1 MIFTAFFVFYQW
13 LNMLTYSGF
22 EYKDQSSM
30 LKQRTL
36 KRIVKASGIGL
47 HSGQKVMINFLP
59 HVADGGIIFRRID
72 LNPPVD
78 LHADALLIQEAF
90 MCSNLVYDQIK
101 VGTIEH
107 VMSAIAGLGIDN
119 LIIEVSASEVPI
131 MDGSAGP
138 FIYLLMQGILTELDA
153 PKKFI
158 RILKPV
164 EALIDD
170 KRAAFFPHDGFQIN
184 FTIDFDHPAFAKEYQ
199 SATIDF
205 STETFVYEVSGAR
218 TFGFMKD
225 LDYLK
230 SHNLALGASLDNAI
244 GVDDTGVVNEEGLRF
259 ADEFVRHK
267 ILDAVGDLYL
277 MGHQIIAK
285 FDGYKSGHALNNQL
299 LRNVQSDPSSYEIVT
314 FDDLDSSPIQ
324 YVKVV

>member
-1 MIFTAFFVFYQW
+1 MV
-13 LNMLTYSGF
+13 
-22 EYKDQSSM
+22 
-30 LKQRTL
+30 KQRTL
-36 KRIVKASGIGL
+36 NRVVKASGIGL
-47 HSGQKVMINFLP
+47 HSGQKVMINFIP
-59 HVADGGIIFRRID
+59 HTADGGIVFRRID
-72 LNPPVD
+72 LDPPVEI
-78 LHADALLIQEAF
+78 HANALLIQEAF
-90 MCSNLVYDQIK
+90 MCSNLVIGDIK

-119 LIIEVSASEVPI
+119 LIVEVSASEVPI

-138 FIYLLMQGILTELDA
+138 FIYLLMQGGLRELDA

-158 RILKPV
+158 KILKPV

-170 KRAAFFPHDGFQIN
+170 KKAIFSPHNGFQLN

-205 STETFVYEVSGAR
+205 STETFVYEVSEAR

-230 SHNLALGASLDNAI
+230 ANNLALGASLDNAI

-277 MGHQIIAK
+277 LGHQIIAK

-299 LRNVQSDPSSYEIVT
+299 LRNVQSDPSNYEIVT
-314 FDDLDSSPIQ
+314 FNDENECPIP
-324 YVKVV
+324 YVSVT

>member
-1 MIFTAFFVFYQW
+1 MFR
-13 LNMLTYSGF
+13 
-22 EYKDQSSM
+22 
-30 LKQRTL
+30 QRTL
-36 KRIVKASGIGL
+36 KRTVKASGIGL
-47 HSGQKVMINFLP
+47 HSGQKVMINFVP
-59 HVADGGIIFRRID
+59 HTVDGGIVFRRID
-72 LNPPVD
+72 LHPAIEIP
-78 LHADALLIQEAF
+78 ADAMLIQEAF
-90 MCSNLVYDQIK
+90 MCSNLVQSGEK

-107 VMSAIAGLGIDN
+107 IMSAIAGLGIDN
-119 LIIEVSASEVPI
+119 LIVEVSASEVPI
-131 MDGSAGP
+131 LDGSAGP
-138 FIYLLMQGILTELDA
+138 FIYLLMQGELVEQDA

-158 RILKPV
+158 KILKPI

-170 KRAAFFPHDGFQIN
+170 KRAAFSPHHGFQLN

-205 STETFVYEVSGAR
+205 STETFVYEVSEAR

-230 SHNLALGASLDNAI
+230 ANNLALGASLDNAI

-259 ADEFVRHK
+259 SDEFVRHK

-277 MGHQIIAK
+277 MGYQIIAK

-299 LRNVQSDPSSYEIVT
+299 LRNVQSDSSSYEIVT
-314 FDDLDSSPIQ
+314 FNDINECPIP
-324 YVKVV
+324 YVNVT

>member
-1 MIFTAFFVFYQW
+1 
-13 LNMLTYSGF
+13 
-22 EYKDQSSM
+22 M

-36 KRIVKASGIGL
+36 KRVVKASGIGL

-59 HVADGGIIFRRID
+59 HAIDGGIVFRRID
-72 LNPPVD
+72 LDPPVD
-78 LHADALLIQEAF
+78 IHADALLIQEAF
-90 MCSNLVYDQIK
+90 MCSNLVIDNVK

-107 VMSAIAGLGIDN
+107 VMSAIAVLGIDN

-138 FIYLLMQGILTELDA
+138 FIYLLMQGELCEQDA

-158 RILKPV
+158 KILKPV
-164 EALIDD
+164 EALIND
-170 KRAAFFPHDGFQIN
+170 KKAIFTPHDGFQLN

-205 STETFVYEVSGAR
+205 STETFVYEVSEAR

-230 SHNLALGASLDNAI
+230 ANNLALGASLENAI

-259 ADEFVRHK
+259 SDEFVRHK

-299 LRNVQSDPSSYEIVT
+299 LRNVQSDPANYKIVT
-314 FDDLDSSPIQ
+314 FDDAQDCPIS
-324 YVKVV
+324 YVNIG

>member
-1 MIFTAFFVFYQW
+1 MV
-13 LNMLTYSGF
+13 
-22 EYKDQSSM
+22 
-30 LKQRTL
+30 KQRTL
-36 KRIVKASGIGL
+36 NRVVKASGIGL
-47 HSGQKVMINFLP
+47 HSGQKVMINFIP
-59 HVADGGIIFRRID
+59 HTADGGIVFRRID
-72 LNPPVD
+72 LDPPVEI
-78 LHADALLIQEAF
+78 HANALLIQEAF
-90 MCSNLVYDQIK
+90 MCSNLVIGDIK

-119 LIIEVSASEVPI
+119 LIVEVSASEVPI

-138 FIYLLMQGILTELDA
+138 FIYLLMQGGLRELDA

-170 KRAAFFPHDGFQIN
+170 KKAIFSPHNGFQLN

-205 STETFVYEVSGAR
+205 STETFVYEVSEAR

-230 SHNLALGASLDNAI
+230 ANNLALGASLDNAI

-277 MGHQIIAK
+277 LGHQIIAK

-299 LRNVQSDPSSYEIVT
+299 LRNVQSDPSNYEIVT
-314 FDDLDSSPIQ
+314 FNDENECPIP
-324 YVKVV
+324 YVSVI

>member
-1 MIFTAFFVFYQW
+1 MV
-13 LNMLTYSGF
+13 
-22 EYKDQSSM
+22 
-30 LKQRTL
+30 KQRTL
-36 KRIVKASGIGL
+36 NRVVKASGIGL
-47 HSGQKVMINFLP
+47 HSGQKVMINFIP
-59 HVADGGIIFRRID
+59 HTVDGGIVFRRID
-72 LNPPVD
+72 LDPPVD
-78 LHADALLIQEAF
+78 IPANALLIQEAF
-90 MCSNLVYDQIK
+90 MCSNLVTGDIK

-119 LIIEVSASEVPI
+119 LIVEVSASEVPI

-138 FIYLLMQGILTELDA
+138 FIYLLMQGGLRELDA

-170 KRAAFFPHDGFQIN
+170 KKAIFSPHNGFQLN

-205 STETFVYEVSGAR
+205 STETFVYEVSEAR

-230 SHNLALGASLDNAI
+230 SNNLALGASLDNAI

-277 MGHQIIAK
+277 LGHQIIAK

-299 LRNVQSDPSSYEIVT
+299 LRNVQSDPSNYEIVT
-314 FDDLDSSPIQ
+314 FDDESQCPIP
-324 YVKVV
+324 YVSVT

>member
-1 MIFTAFFVFYQW
+1 
-13 LNMLTYSGF
+13 
-22 EYKDQSSM
+22 M

-47 HSGQKVMINFLP
+47 HSGQKVMINFVP
-59 HVADGGIIFRRID
+59 HHADGGIVFRRID

-78 LHADALLIQEAF
+78 IPADAMLIQEAF
-90 MCSNLVYDQIK
+90 MCSNLVQENAK

-138 FIYLLMQGILTELDA
+138 FIYLLMQGGLQELDA
-153 PKKFI
+153 AKKFVKI
-158 RILKPV
+158 IKPV

-170 KRAAFFPHDGFQIN
+170 KHAIFSPHHGFQLN
-184 FTIDFDHPAFAKEYQ
+184 FTIDFDHPAFKKEHE
-199 SATIDF
+199 SASIDF
-205 STETFVYEVSGAR
+205 STETFVYEVSEAR

-230 SHNLALGASLDNAI
+230 ANNLALGASLENAI
-244 GVDDTGVVNEEGLRF
+244 GVDETGVVNEEGLRF
-259 ADEFVRHK
+259 SDEFVRHK

-277 MGHQIIAK
+277 LGHQIIAK
-285 FDGYKSGHALNNQL
+285 FDG
-299 LRNVQSDPSSYEIVT
+299 
-314 FDDLDSSPIQ
+314 
-324 YVKVV
+324 

>member
-1 MIFTAFFVFYQW
+1 
-13 LNMLTYSGF
+13 
-22 EYKDQSSM
+22 M
-30 LKQRTL
+30 LKQRTI
-36 KRIVKASGIGL
+36 KRIVRASGIGL
-47 HSGQKVMINFLP
+47 HSGQKVHINFLP
-59 HVADGGIIFRRID
+59 HTVDGGIVFRRID
-72 LNPPVD
+72 LTPPVD
-78 LHADALLIQEAF
+78 IPADAMLIQEAF
-90 MCSNLVYDQIK
+90 MCSNLVQDNAK

-119 LIIEVSASEVPI
+119 LIIEVSASELPI

-138 FIYLLMQGILTELDA
+138 FIYLLMQGELVEQDA
-153 PKKFI
+153 AKKFI

-170 KRAAFFPHDGFQIN
+170 KRAVFTPHNGFQLN
-184 FTIDFDHPAFAKEYQ
+184 FTIDFDHPAFDKDKQ
-199 SATIDF
+199 SASIDF
-205 STETFVYEVSGAR
+205 STETFVTEVSEAR

-230 SHNLALGASLDNAI
+230 ANNLALGASLENAI
-244 GVDDTGVVNEEGLRF
+244 GVDDSGVVNAEGLRF

-277 MGHQIIAK
+277 LGYQILAK

-299 LRNVQSDPSSYEIVT
+299 LRHVKNDPTCYEIVT
-314 FDDLDSSPIQ
+314 FCDESECPIT
-324 YVKVV
+324 YLNVI

>member
-1 MIFTAFFVFYQW
+1 MV
-13 LNMLTYSGF
+13 
-22 EYKDQSSM
+22 
-30 LKQRTL
+30 KQRTL
-36 KRIVKASGIGL
+36 NRVVKASGIGL
-47 HSGQKVMINFLP
+47 HSGQKVMINFIP
-59 HVADGGIIFRRID
+59 HTVDGGIVFRRID

-78 LHADALLIQEAF
+78 IPANALLIQEAF
-90 MCSNLVYDQIK
+90 MCSNLVTGDIK

-119 LIIEVSASEVPI
+119 LIVEVSASEVPI

-138 FIYLLMQGILTELDA
+138 FIYLLMQGGLREQNA

-164 EALIDD
+164 EALIED
-170 KRAAFFPHDGFQIN
+170 KKQF
-184 FTIDFDHPAFAKEYQ
+184 FDHIMVFSSTLPLILIILHLQKNTSLRQ
-199 SATIDF
+199 DF
-205 STETFVYEVSGAR
+205 STETFVYEVSEAR

-230 SHNLALGASLDNAI
+230 ANNLALGASLDNAM

-277 MGHQIIAK
+277 LGHQIIAK

-299 LRNVQSDPSSYEIVT
+299 LRNVQSDPSNYEIVT
-314 FDDLDSSPIQ
+314 FNDENECPIP
-324 YVKVV
+324 YVSVT

>member
-1 MIFTAFFVFYQW
+1 
-13 LNMLTYSGF
+13 
-22 EYKDQSSM
+22 M

-59 HVADGGIIFRRID
+59 HVVDGGIVFRRID
-72 LNPPVD
+72 LNPIVD
-78 LHADALLIQEAF
+78 IPADAMLIQEAF
-90 MCSNLVYDQIK
+90 MCSNLVQENAK

-138 FIYLLMQGILTELDA
+138 FIYLLMQGELVEQDA

-164 EALIDD
+164 KALLDD
-170 KRAAFFPHDGFQIN
+170 KKAIFSPHEGFQIN
-184 FTIDFDHPAFAKEYQ
+184 FTIDFDHHAFAKEYQ

-230 SHNLALGASLDNAI
+230 ANNLALGASLDNAV
-244 GVDDTGVVNEEGLRF
+244 GLDDNGVVNEEGLRF

-277 MGHQIIAK
+277 LGHQIIAR

-299 LRNVQSDPSSYEIVT
+299 LRNVKNDPDSYEIVT
-314 FDDLDSSPIQ
+314 FNNEESCPIQ
-324 YVKVV
+324 FVSVT

>member
-1 MIFTAFFVFYQW
+1 MV
-13 LNMLTYSGF
+13 
-22 EYKDQSSM
+22 
-30 LKQRTL
+30 KQRTL
-36 KRIVKASGIGL
+36 NRVVKASGIGL
-47 HSGQKVMINFLP
+47 HSGQKVMINFIP
-59 HVADGGIIFRRID
+59 HTVDGGIVFRRID
-72 LNPPVD
+72 LDPPVD
-78 LHADALLIQEAF
+78 IPANALLIQEAF
-90 MCSNLVYDQIK
+90 MCSNLVTGDI
-101 VGTIEH
+101 TIEH

-119 LIIEVSASEVPI
+119 LIVEVSASEVPI

-138 FIYLLMQGILTELDA
+138 FIYLLMQGGLREQDA

-158 RILKPV
+158 KILKPV

-170 KRAAFFPHDGFQIN
+170 KKAIFSPHNGFQLN

-205 STETFVYEVSGAR
+205 STETFVYEVSEAR

-230 SHNLALGASLDNAI
+230 ANNLALGASLDNAI

-277 MGHQIIAK
+277 LGHQIIAK

-299 LRNVQSDPSSYEIVT
+299 LRNVQSDPSNYEIVT
-314 FDDLDSSPIQ
+314 FDDEKDCPIP
-324 YVKVV
+324 YVSVT

>member
-1 MIFTAFFVFYQW
+1 
-13 LNMLTYSGF
+13 
-22 EYKDQSSM
+22 M

-36 KRIVKASGIGL
+36 KRVVKASGIGL

-59 HVADGGIIFRRID
+59 HAIDGGIVFRRID
-72 LNPPVD
+72 LDPPVD
-78 LHADALLIQEAF
+78 IHADALLIQEAF
-90 MCSNLVYDQIK
+90 MCSNLVIDNVK

-138 FIYLLMQGILTELDA
+138 FIYLLMQGELCEQDA

-158 RILKPV
+158 KILKPV
-164 EALIDD
+164 EALIND
-170 KRAAFFPHDGFQIN
+170 KKAIFTPHDGFQLN

-205 STETFVYEVSGAR
+205 STETFVYEVSEAR

-230 SHNLALGASLDNAI
+230 ANNLALGASLENAI

-299 LRNVQSDPSSYEIVT
+299 LRNVQSDLANYKIVT
-314 FDDLDSSPIQ
+314 FDDAQDCPIS
-324 YVKVV
+324 YVNIG